1 MPQTN
6 HTVSEREAR
15 QNAINEAIDRNRARK
30 DEAFSQSV
38 PVTAAP
44 VRMINGLRISS
55 DIVYGVPCTVP
66 GYEHLKVYFR
76 TNNPTSLRYSRPDR
90 RNPPEWYSLNA
101 QASNKFR
108 MGELDDEYNS
118 LLEKMEKLS
127 TENYA
132 EYKKKWAVWASQFVK
147 LIEGWD
153 FGKITG
159 YDEVTDEPIAEA
171 TPRPIL
177 ASPTRSSCCWKS
189 TSRWPIGAPRP
200 GMTRRLHW
208 RLSLSRGLPRVP
220 HKTGGLKEAK
230 EQKARS

>member
-171 TPRPIL
+171 TPAPDPRKPDTFIVLLEEHEPL
-177 ASPTRSSCCWKS
+177 ADWCTSTGYDEAVALAAVPFSRASESPS
-189 TSRWPIGAPRP
+189 
-200 GMTRRLHW
+200 
-208 RLSLSRGLPRVP
+208 
-220 HKTGGLKEAK
+220 
-230 EQKARS
+230 